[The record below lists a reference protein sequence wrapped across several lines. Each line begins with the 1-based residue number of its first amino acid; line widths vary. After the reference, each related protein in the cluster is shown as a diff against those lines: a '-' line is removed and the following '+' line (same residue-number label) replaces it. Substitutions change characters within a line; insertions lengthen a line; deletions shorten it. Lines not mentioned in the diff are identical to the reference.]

1 MLNSRVVETT
11 SGRSARKIKLSLMGP
26 AFIAAIGYIDPGNF
40 ATNIQAGASFGYSL
54 LWVVVWANVMA
65 MLIQLLS
72 AKLGIATG
80 KNLAEHIRDRFPR
93 PAVWAYWVQAEIIA
107 MATDLAEFI
116 GAAIGFKLLLGVSLL
131 QGAVLT
137 GIATFLILMLQKR
150 GQKPLELVIGGLLLF
165 VAAAYIVELA
175 FSQPQLAP
183 LLKGMALPDLPNGDA
198 VFLAAGVLGA
208 TIMPHVIYLH
218 SSLTQI
224 GGEHDKAERYAAT
237 KVDVAVAMT
246 IAGFVNLAMMATAA
260 AAFHF
265 SGHSGIADLDV
276 AYLTLQPL
284 LGHAAA
290 TVFGLSLVAAG
301 LSSTVV
307 GTLAGAGGDA
317 GVRAF
322 PYSAVAAARGDH
334 AAVVYRHHVGDG
346 CDAHSGAEP
355 GAAQLRHC
363 AGAGAA
369 AGFHRQSGADGGN
382 GQRPAGAKSGQA
394 DRTGGGGIER
404 LPVDRQRAV
413 SENSA
418 GRRCAGPSL
427 LIAVVIAVAAPAI
440 AVMIVMV
447 LFLFLP
453 VVLIVVFVVFTI
465 ASFMIV
471 IVFTPVVAIAPAIAV
486 PVVTATAAVAEITAL
501 MALPPVAIPPIVTI
515 PIAAAVILIADAQ

>member
-1 MLNSRVVETT
+1 MLNSRAVNNST
-11 SGRSARKIKLSLMGP
+11 SRPSRKIKLSLMGP

-40 ATNIQAGASFGYSL
+40 ATNIQAGASFGYTL

-116 GAAIGFKLLLGVSLL
+116 GAAIGFKLLLGVTLL

-165 VAAAYIVELA
+165 VAMAYIVELV
-175 FSQPQLAP
+175 FSQPQLSG
-183 LLKGMALPDLPNGDA
+183 LLRGMAIPDLPNGDA

-218 SSLTQI
+218 SSLTQTA
-224 GGEHDKAERYAAT
+224 GKDSKAERYSAT
-237 KVDVAVAMT
+237 KLDVAIAMT

-265 SGHSGIADLDV
+265 NGHSGITDLDQ

-284 LGHAAA
+284 LGNAAA
-290 TVFGLSLVAAG
+290 TIFGLSLVAAG

-307 GTLAGAGGDA
+307 GTLAGQVVMQGFVRFYIPIWVRRVVTMMPSFIVIMMGMDATRILVLSQVLLSFGIALALVPLLAFTGNRELMGDM
-317 GVRAF
+317 V
-322 PYSAVAAARGDH
+322 
-334 AAVVYRHHVGDG
+334 
-346 CDAHSGAEP
+346 
-355 GAAQLRHC
+355 
-363 AGAGAA
+363 
-369 AGFHRQSGADGGN
+369 N
-382 GQRPAGAKSGQA
+382 G
-394 DRTGGGGIER
+394 R
-404 LPVDRQRAV
+404 LIQ
-413 SENSA
+413 NL
-418 GRRCAGPSL
+418 GK
-427 LIAVVIAVAAPAI
+427 
-440 AVMIVMV
+440 
-447 LFLFLP
+447 
-453 VVLIVVFVVFTI
+453 LIVLVVVGLNGYLLL
-465 ASFMIV
+465 SN
-471 IVFTPVVAIAPAIAV
+471 
-486 PVVTATAAVAEITAL
+486 
-501 MALPPVAIPPIVTI
+501 
-515 PIAAAVILIADAQ
+515 LI

>member
-11 SGRSARKIKLSLMGP
+11 PSSSRKIKLSLMGP

-40 ATNIQAGASFGYSL
+40 ATNIQSGASFGYTL

-116 GAAIGFKLLLGVSLL
+116 GAAIGFKLLLGVTLL
-131 QGAVLT
+131 EGAILT

-150 GQKPLELVIGGLLLF
+150 GQKPLEWVIGSLLLF
-165 VAAAYIVELA
+165 VALAYMVELV
-175 FSQPQLAP
+175 FSQPQLGP

-218 SSLTQI
+218 SSLTQAA
-224 GGEHDKAERYAAT
+224 GENSKADRYAAT
-237 KVDVAVAMT
+237 KVDVAIAMT

-265 SGHSGIADLDV
+265 NGHSGITDLDQ

-284 LGHAAA
+284 LGQAAA
-290 TVFGLSLVAAG
+290 TIFGLSLVAAG

-307 GTLAGAGGDA
+307 GTLAGQVVMQGFVRFYIPLWVRRVVTMLPSFIVIMLGMDA
-317 GVRAF
+317 TRILVLSQVLLSFGIALALVPLLSF
-322 PYSAVAAARGDH
+322 T
-334 AAVVYRHHVGDG
+334 
-346 CDAHSGAEP
+346 
-355 GAAQLRHC
+355 
-363 AGAGAA
+363 
-369 AGFHRQSGADGGN
+369 GN
-382 GQRPAGAKSGQA
+382 RELMGEMVNS
-394 DRTGGGGIER
+394 RTIQTLGK
-404 LPVDRQRAV
+404 
-413 SENSA
+413 
-418 GRRCAGPSL
+418 
-427 LIAVVIAVAAPAI
+427 
-440 AVMIVMV
+440 
-447 LFLFLP
+447 
-453 VVLIVVFVVFTI
+453 LIVVVVVGLNGYLLV
-465 ASFMIV
+465 SS
-471 IVFTPVVAIAPAIAV
+471 
-486 PVVTATAAVAEITAL
+486 L
-501 MALPPVAIPPIVTI
+501 L
-515 PIAAAVILIADAQ
+515 